1 MTKTFGSIFLLIF
14 LSIQLQAQET
24 QVLDDI
30 VPRTTLQERTVLS
43 YPSLREADIFWE
55 KRIWRVINTREK
67 MNLPF
72 VYPEAPLFN
81 IIRKAAEEGD
91 ITLYSAEDDSF
102 QFPLDSTDLNGL
114 VYSIDTIPVTDLE
127 TGEYSYKVVSNQM
140 NFEDVK
146 RFRVKE
152 VWFFDEATASLKVRI
167 LGIAPLVE
175 VFDDNGNFRYEKP
188 MFWVYYPQAREIL
201 SKQKVFNSQNDAA
214 LTSWEDLFE
223 MRFFASTIYKQSNVH
238 NNRIEDYLSGIDQL
252 LEADKISNEI
262 FNFEHDLWSY

>member
-1 MTKTFGSIFLLIF
+1 MTKTIGSIFLFLI
-14 LSIQLQAQET
+14 SIQLQA

-30 VPRTTLQERTVLS
+30 VPRTTLQERTILS

-72 VYPEAPLFN
+72 VYPEAPLFD
-81 IIRKAAEEGD
+81 ILKVAAEKGD

-102 QFPLDSTDLNGL
+102 QFPLDSTDLDGL
-114 VYSIDTIPVTDLE
+114 VYTTDTITVSDLD
-127 TGEYSYKVVSNQM
+127 TGEFGNKVIRNET
-140 NFEDVK
+140 NFEDIK

-167 LGIAPLVE
+167 LGIAPLIE

-188 MFWVYYPQAREIL
+188 MFWVYYPQARPIL

-223 MRFFASTIYKQSNVH
+223 MRFFASTIYKQSNIH
-238 NNRIEDYLSGIDQL
+238 DNRIEDYLSGIDQL